1 MAKLYLKFEQNDQVL
16 KEVPL
21 TQATTTIGRLPDNSV
36 QIDNLAVSGHHAKIS
51 WDQDHYVVEDL
62 GSLNGTYVNNERVG
76 KATLKHGDRVKIGK
90 HLVEFKHE
98 GPVPAFAAAAKTGP
112 ATPKLEATMLLDTKQ
127 AREQMADKSA
137 PSANAGSG
145 PLGISR
151 PAWMAEP
158 FAAAAKDRIG
168 MLNILEGKTDQEKY
182 VLTGKMT
189 MIGKSSMA
197 SIKLKGFFAPTT
209 AALISKRD
217 NKYFISPSESKAKL
231 KINGEDVVSQRELT
245 AGDVIEVGKV
255 KASFSFQD

>member
-1 MAKLYLKFEQNDQVL
+1 MAKLYLRFEQNDQVL

-21 TQATTTIGRLPDNSV
+21 SQAPTTIGRLPDNSV
-36 QIDNLAVSGHHAKIS
+36 QIDNLAVSGHHARIA
-51 WDQDHYVVEDL
+51 WETDHYVVEDL

-90 HLVEFKHE
+90 HLVEFKNE
-98 GPVPAFAAAAKTGP
+98 GAAPNFAAAAKAGP
-112 ATPKLEATMLLDTKQ
+112 SAPKLEATMMLDTKKS
-127 AREQMADKSA
+127 REQLADKNG
-137 PSANAGSG
+137 PSAGAG

-151 PAWMAEP
+151 PAWMSEP
-158 FAAAAKDRIG
+158 FAAAKDRLG
-168 MLNILEGKTDQEKY
+168 QLNILEGKTDQEKY

-231 KINGEDVVSQRELT
+231 KINGEDVATQRELN

-255 KASFSFQD
+255 KAAFSFQD

>member
-1 MAKLYLKFEQNDQVL
+1 MAKLYLRFEQNDQVL

-51 WDQDHYVVEDL
+51 WEQDHYIVEDL

-76 KATLKHGDRVKIGK
+76 KATLKHGDQVKIGK

-98 GPVPAFAAAAKTGP
+98 GPVPNFAVAAKTGP
-112 ATPKLEATMLLDTKQ
+112 AAPKLEATMMLDTKQ
-127 AREQMADKSA
+127 AREQLADKAA
-137 PSANAGSG
+137 PANAASG

-151 PAWMAEP
+151 PAWMSEP
-158 FAAAAKDRIG
+158 FAAAKDRIG
-168 MLNILEGKTDQEKY
+168 LLNILEGKTDQEKY

-231 KINGEDVVSQRELT
+231 KINGEEVVSQRELN

-255 KASFSFQD
+255 KAAFSFQD

>member
-1 MAKLYLKFEQNDQVL
+1 MAKLYLRFEQNDQVL

-36 QIDNLAVSGHHAKIS
+36 QIDNLAVSGHHAKIA

-76 KATLKHGDRVKIGK
+76 KATLKHGDQVKIGK

-98 GPVPAFAAAAKTGP
+98 GPVPNFAAAAKTGP
-112 ATPKLEATMLLDTKQ
+112 ATPKLEATMMLDTKQ
-127 AREQMADKSA
+127 AREQLADKNM
-137 PSANAGSG
+137 PANAGSG

-151 PAWMAEP
+151 PAWMSDP
-158 FAAAAKDRIG
+158 FAASKDRIG
-168 MLNILEGKTDQEKY
+168 LLDILEGKTDQEKY
-182 VLTGKMT
+182 VLAGKMT

-217 NKYFISPSESKAKL
+217 NKYFISPSEDKAKL
-231 KINGEDVVSQRELT
+231 KINGEEVVSQRELN
-245 AGDVIEVGKV
+245 AGDIIEVGKV
-255 KASFSFQD
+255 KAAFSFQD